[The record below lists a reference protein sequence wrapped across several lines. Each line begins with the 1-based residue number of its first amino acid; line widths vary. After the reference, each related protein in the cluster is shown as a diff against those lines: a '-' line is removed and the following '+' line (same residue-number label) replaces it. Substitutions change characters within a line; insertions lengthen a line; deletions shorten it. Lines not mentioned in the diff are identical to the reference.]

1 MDLNNKETIDETFCL
16 GSPYR
21 SSTWH
26 GVCYRQRELSMDLG
40 ITVAQGAVASK
51 IGDLSSY
58 RAIVVDT
65 ASMVD
70 KGDLSGAKARIK
82 DLEIS
87 WDEAEPSMKPRAP
100 AEWHVIDKAIDRALA
115 ALRARTP
122 DAAACK
128 QALAD
133 LLVTMDEASGKG

>member
-1 MDLNNKETIDETFCL
+1 MKHFAWAALIVPAL
-16 GSPYR
+16 GMASVIVSASFP
-21 SSTWH
+21 
-26 GVCYRQRELSMDLG
+26 DLG
-40 ITVAQGAVASK
+40 IAVAQGAVASK

-133 LLVTMDEASGKG
+133 LLVTMDGTSGKG

>member
-1 MDLNNKETIDETFCL
+1 MKHFARAALVVPAL
-16 GSPYR
+16 GIAPVIVSASLPA
-21 SSTWH
+21 
-26 GVCYRQRELSMDLG
+26 DLG
-40 ITVAQGAVASK
+40 IAVAQGAAASK

-58 RAIVVDT
+58 RSIVVDT

-133 LLVTMDEASGKG
+133 LLVTMDGDSSKG